1 MNLSKDSIS
10 DFALKNATY
19 LIFAVILFYFG
30 LQSSHFLSVESLGN
44 IVKQGSFIGIVA
56 IGITFVL
63 LIAGIDLSVGSVI
76 YLAPLVAGL
85 VMQQT
90 GIPPFLGLF
99 VALIVGLLLGVINA
113 LLIVKLHIVPF
124 IVTLATLFFFRGFG
138 VWLTDSVPFDFHQS
152 FLDFGSM
159 SILGVPLPILALLLV
174 AVLAHFVLTYT
185 GFGRQVYAVGNN
197 PEGAR
202 KAGLNVDWIQARCYI
217 ICSGCAAIAGYIWI
231 AQIGRL
237 DAGFGERKE
246 FDVIAAAVLGGVSL
260 FGGSGSA
267 IGAVIGALLI
277 QTVTTGLS
285 FTGVNLYAQP
295 IVQGI
300 IIFFAV
306 FIDGIRGKRV
316 AALLK
321 RTIRPLNSTS

>member
-1 MNLSKDSIS
+1 MTISKASVS

-19 LIFAVILFYFG
+19 LIFAVILLYFG
-30 LQSSHFLSVESLGN
+30 LQAPHFLSVESLGN
-44 IVKQGSFIGIVA
+44 IVKQGSFIGIAA
-56 IGITFVL
+56 IGMTFVL
-63 LIAGIDLSVGSVI
+63 LIAGIDLSVGAVI
-76 YLAPLVAGL
+76 YLAPLVSGL
-85 VMQQT
+85 VMQQF
-90 GIPPFLGLF
+90 GIPPVLGLF
-99 VALIVGLLLGVINA
+99 VALAMGMLLGSINA
-113 LLIVKLHIVPF
+113 FLIVKLQIVPF

-138 VWLTDSVPFDFHQS
+138 VWMTDSVPFDFEQS
-152 FLDFGSM
+152 FLTFGATR
-159 SILGVPLPILALLLV
+159 IIGIPLPIWALAVV
-174 AVLAHFVLTYT
+174 AALAHFVLAYT

-202 KAGLNVDWIQARCYI
+202 KAGLNVDWVQARCYI

-237 DAGFGERKE
+237 DAGFGEGKE

-260 FGGSGSA
+260 FGGAGSA
-267 IGAVIGALLI
+267 IGAVVGALLI
-277 QTVTTGLS
+277 QTVTAGLS

-321 RTIRPLNSTS
+321 RTIRPVN

>member
-1 MNLSKDSIS
+1 MNLSRDSIS

-19 LIFAVILFYFG
+19 LIFAAILLYFG
-30 LQSSHFLSVESLGN
+30 LQSSHFLSAESLGN

-56 IGITFVL
+56 IGMTFVL

-85 VMQQT
+85 AIQQF
-90 GIPPFLGLF
+90 GIPPVLGLF
-99 VALIVGLLLGVINA
+99 VALAMGLLLGAINA
-113 LLIVKLHIVPF
+113 FLVVKLRIVPF
-124 IVTLATLFFFRGFG
+124 VVTLATLFFFRGFG
-138 VWLTDSVPFDFHQS
+138 VWLTDSVPFDFEQS
-152 FLDFGSM
+152 FLEFGSTR
-159 SILGVPLPILALLLV
+159 ILGVPLPICVLAVVAAVAHLLL
-174 AVLAHFVLTYT
+174 AYT

-197 PEGAR
+197 LESAR
-202 KAGLNVDWIQARCYI
+202 KAGLDVDWIRARCYI

-237 DAGFGERKE
+237 DAGFGESKE

-260 FGGSGSA
+260 FGGAGTA

-277 QTVTTGLS
+277 QTVTAGLS

-295 IVQGI
+295 IVQGM

-306 FIDGIRGKRV
+306 FVDGIRGKRV

-321 RTIRPLNSTS
+321 RTIRPLNSTP

>member
-19 LIFAVILFYFG
+19 LIFAAVLFYFG

-56 IGITFVL
+56 IGMTFVL

-76 YLAPLVAGL
+76 YFAPLVAGL

-90 GIPPFLGLF
+90 GIPPFLGLL
-99 VALIVGLLLGVINA
+99 VALIVGLLLGAINA

-138 VWLTDSVPFDFHQS
+138 VWLTDSVPFDFQQS

-159 SILGVPLPILALLLV
+159 SILGVPLPIWALLLV
-174 AVLAHFVLTYT
+174 AALAHFVLAYT

-202 KAGLNVDWIQARCYI
+202 KAGLSVDWIQARCYI

-237 DAGFGERKE
+237 DAGFGQAKE

-260 FGGSGSA
+260 FGGSGAAMGAA
-267 IGAVIGALLI
+267 IG
-277 QTVTTGLS
+277 GLS

-306 FIDGIRGKRV
+306 FVDGIRGKRV

-321 RTIRPLNSTS
+321 RTIRPLNLTS

>member
-10 DFALKNATY
+10 NFILKNATY
-19 LIFAVILFYFG
+19 LIFAAVLLYFG
-30 LQSSHFLSVESLGN
+30 LQSAHFLSVESLGN
-44 IVKQGSFIGIVA
+44 IVKQGAFVGIAA
-56 IGITFVL
+56 IGMTFVL

-85 VMQQT
+85 VMQNT
-90 GIPPFLGLF
+90 GIPPVLGLF
-99 VALIVGLLLGVINA
+99 VALAMGLLLGALNA
-113 LLIVKLHIVPF
+113 LLIVKLRIIPF

-138 VWLTDSVPFDFHQS
+138 VWLTDSVPFDFEPS
-152 FLDFGSM
+152 FLAFGSA
-159 SILGVPLPILALLLV
+159 SVLAIPLPIWALAFV
-174 AVLAHFVLTYT
+174 TAVAHFILAYT
-185 GFGRQVYAVGNN
+185 GFGRQIYAVGNN

-202 KAGLNVDWIQARCYI
+202 KAGLSVEWIQARCYI
-217 ICSGCAAIAGYIWI
+217 ICSGCAAVAGYIWI

-237 DAGFGERKE
+237 DAGFGQGKE

-260 FGGSGSA
+260 FGGSGAA

-306 FIDGIRGKRV
+306 FVDGVRGKRV